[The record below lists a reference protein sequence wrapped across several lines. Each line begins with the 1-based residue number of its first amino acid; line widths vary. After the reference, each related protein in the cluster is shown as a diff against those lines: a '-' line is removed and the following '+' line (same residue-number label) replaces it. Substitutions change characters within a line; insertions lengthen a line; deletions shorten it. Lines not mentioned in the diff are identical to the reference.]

1 MSPTSRR
8 QFFLT
13 AAAALA
19 TPSLAPGKVTLPMR
33 TAFIDEGD
41 FNILLARS
49 NTERWHTL
57 PIGQRIDKVAHA
69 LRGRPYV
76 GFTLEIHDRIES
88 PSVNFKGLDCWTF
101 FEICL
106 GFARMIG
113 WRRKQHRPQDL
124 LAEIERTRYRGGV
137 CHGNYL
143 DRIHYLAEWFFE
155 NEARGIAT
163 DITRELGGAQRMKG
177 RKIQEMTILWKSYRY
192 LRENPSLRA
201 PMAES
206 ERKVAKL
213 PVYYIPKSKVAAIEH
228 KLKPGD
234 IAGIVTHHD
243 GGFCSHVG
251 LITKLSSGKNH
262 FFHASRDKKK
272 VIVDSPLSQYLHRY
286 KKHAGA
292 IIARPLENANTITD
306 TATYKRNL
314 RKLGG

>member
-1 MSPTSRR
+1 
-8 QFFLT
+8 
-13 AAAALA
+13 
-19 TPSLAPGKVTLPMR
+19 MR
-33 TAFIDEGD
+33 TAFVGEDD

-57 PIGQRIDKVAHA
+57 PIAQRIDKVAHA

-76 GFTLEIHDRIES
+76 GFTLEIDD
-88 PSVNFKGLDCWTF
+88 K
-101 FEICL
+101 FETCL

-163 DITRELGGAQRMKG
+163 DITRELGGAQRVKD
-177 RKIQEMTILWKSYRY
+177 RKIQEMTVLWKSYRY
-192 LRENPSLRA
+192 LKNNPSLRA

-206 ERKVAKL
+206 ERKV
-213 PVYYIPKSKVAAIEH
+213 
-228 KLKPGD
+228 
-234 IAGIVTHHD
+234 
-243 GGFCSHVG
+243 
-251 LITKLSSGKNH
+251 LITKLNSGKNH

-292 IIARPLENANTITD
+292 IIARPLENGNAITD